1 MFSGDE
7 CGWNYVISL
16 KLYKNMK
23 MKSLIFFDV
32 QFVECVC
39 ENEVCV
45 KSVLEKWRFN
55 TTLCVCVSGQNMEH
69 CFLAHPALMSL

>member
-32 QFVECVC
+32 QFAECVC
-39 ENEVCV
+39 VEMRFAWKVC
-45 KSVLEKWRFN
+45 
-55 TTLCVCVSGQNMEH
+55 
-69 CFLAHPALMSL
+69 